1 MNNEKEMTAPVVS
14 VGADTEQSSQNLTDS
29 LTDFDSDFKGADD
42 DFYREMQRRM
52 APDYLETVS
61 MTTLYDTDFEGQE
74 PLIDGLLY
82 RGAYLL
88 AGSPKVG
95 KSFLMAQLAYQVS
108 TGLPLWGYKVRKTG
122 VLYFALEDNYARL
135 QRRLFRMFGAEAAEN
150 LYFATHCKT
159 TNSGL
164 EDQIR
169 SFMKEHPNTG
179 LIIIDT
185 LKRVREVGGADFSY
199 SSDYDIVARLKTVA
213 DSYMDEATP
222 HIHIDFVPF
231 TTGSKRGL
239 DTRVSLKQAL
249 AVQGFKGGTRGATE
263 WAQWVQSEKEQLADV
278 MERYDIQWEQKGT
291 HEKHLSVLDYKKQE
305 REKEIAALDSTL
317 AEKQDELETVQNRI
331 DNFDQGTHSIE
342 RLKQRI
348 ESDAEFQLP
357 DPPTLMTA
365 KTYKQRFVDPLIRK
379 LKEVIREVFYHYYKA
394 LDSYHRLN
402 NTNGRLYRENEHLTI
417 VNDKLKGENEVLR
430 SELKDFRFLRKV
442 LGSQQIDNLIAQAK
456 DMEQQRKQT
465 QRTRRRNTN
474 YER

>member
-1 MNNEKEMTAPVVS
+1 MNKEKEMTAPVVS
-14 VGADTEQSSQNLTDS
+14 VGADTEQSSQNLTDNS

-159 TNSGL
+159 ANSGL

-213 DSYMDEATP
+213 DSYKVTMVIVHHTRKLEADDKFDMIAGTNGLLGAADGAFIMQKKRRTDNTALLDIVGRDQPDQELTLEFDRERCVWEFQGAEAELWKLPPDPLLEAVAKILSPEQPEWSGTP
-222 HIHIDFVPF
+222 TELLERLSGVSIQANILTRKLNVSADRLYNDY
-231 TTGSKRGL
+231 GIRYESKR
-239 DTRVSLKQAL
+239 
-249 AVQGFKGGTRGATE
+249 
-263 WAQWVQSEKEQLADV
+263 
-278 MERYDIQWEQKGT
+278 T
-291 HEKHLSVLDYKKQE
+291 HEGRVVKL
-305 REKEIAALDSTL
+305 TL
-317 AEKQDELETVQNRI
+317 
-331 DNFDQGTHSIE
+331 
-342 RLKQRI
+342 
-348 ESDAEFQLP
+348 
-357 DPPTLMTA
+357 
-365 KTYKQRFVDPLIRK
+365 
-379 LKEVIREVFYHYYKA
+379 
-394 LDSYHRLN
+394 
-402 NTNGRLYRENEHLTI
+402 ENS
-417 VNDKLKGENEVLR
+417 G
-430 SELKDFRFLRKV
+430 
-442 LGSQQIDNLIAQAK
+442 A
-456 DMEQQRKQT
+456 
-465 QRTRRRNTN
+465 
-474 YER
+474 